1 MIIPYLHISEIR
13 EKQCML
19 ENKEYQTLRIIIKS
33 SVVNVKVEELS
44 LDSNSNNNNPVKSQN

>member
-1 MIIPYLHISEIR
+1 
-13 EKQCML
+13 ML